1 MNDTNGART
10 AQRGRDPAYL
20 GISEIGALLADRQVS
35 PVELCRSLLAR
46 CELVEPRLNAFISL
60 SPERI
65 LADAQTA
72 EAELARGMVRG
83 PLHGVP
89 IAVKD
94 SCWTK
99 GERTTAGAKVLND
112 FLPHSDATVV
122 ARLRA
127 AGAIIFGKT
136 NLPEFAY
143 GPVNSYHFGP
153 TRNPWDLERFAGGSS
168 MGSGAA
174 VAAGLVPGAI
184 GSDTTGSIRNP
195 STWAGVVGLK
205 PTYGLVP
212 LRGVMPLATSLDH
225 VGPMARSARDCALL
239 LDAIAGYDRLDPT
252 SADRRV
258 DPYGAA
264 LDRSVGSARLGVLRD
279 LWAPL
284 PDDVSKVLDNGLR
297 VLGSLGVRFVDTIVA
312 AWDVAA
318 EAGHVLVRCEAA
330 AQYRDLLKE
339 HGADLIPEVRERLE
353 AGLATPAPD
362 YVDAQRVGRRLRL
375 ELRELFK
382 HVDVLVLPAREGTA
396 PLMDAAGRRR
406 HDTGTGPR
414 YAVPVNI
421 AGLPALTIPCG
432 FDDNG
437 LPVGLQLVG
446 RPWEEGTLLAMAHR
460 FQQITDWHSM
470 RPPPAQPAT
479 PLPISTTAAVR
490 TT

>member
-1 MNDTNGART
+1 MNDTDGARA
-10 AQRGRDPAYL
+10 AQRAREPAYL
-20 GISEIGALLADRQVS
+20 GISQIGELLADRRVS
-35 PVELCRSLLAR
+35 SVELCQSLLAR
-46 CELVEPRLNAFISL
+46 YERLEPQLNAFISL

-65 LADAQTA
+65 LSDARAA
-72 EAELARGMVRG
+72 ETELARGTVRG

-99 GERTTAGAKVLND
+99 GERTTAGAMVMSD
-112 FLPHSDATVV
+112 FVPDRDATVV

-174 VAAGLVPGAI
+174 VAAGVVPGAI

-212 LRGVMPLATSLDH
+212 LRGVTPLATSLDH
-225 VGPMARSARDCALL
+225 VGPIARSAQDCALL
-239 LDAIAGYDRLDPT
+239 LEAIAGYDRLDPT
-252 SADRRV
+252 SVDRGVGRYV
-258 DPYGAA
+258 AG
-264 LDRSVGSARLGVLRD
+264 LERSVRSVRLGILRD
-279 LWAPL
+279 LWSPL
-284 PDDVSKVLDNGLR
+284 PDDLSRVLDNGLR
-297 VLGSLGVRFVDTIVA
+297 VLGSLGVRSMDATVA
-312 AWDVAA
+312 AWDAAA
-318 EAGHVLVRCEAA
+318 EASHVLVRCEAA

-339 HGADLIPEVRERLE
+339 RGADFLPQVRERLE

-362 YVDAQRVGRRLRL
+362 YLDAQRVGRRLRL

-382 HVDVLVLPAREGTA
+382 QVDVLALPARERTA
-396 PLMDAAGRRR
+396 PLMDAAGHR
-406 HDTGTGPR
+406 HDPEAGPR
-414 YAVPVNI
+414 YAAPVNI

-446 RPWEEGTLLAMAHR
+446 RAWEEGTLLALAHQ
-460 FQQITDWHSM
+460 FQQITEWH
-470 RPPPAQPAT
+470 RRHPPLPQPRT
-479 PLPISTTAAVR
+479 PLPISTTAAVQ